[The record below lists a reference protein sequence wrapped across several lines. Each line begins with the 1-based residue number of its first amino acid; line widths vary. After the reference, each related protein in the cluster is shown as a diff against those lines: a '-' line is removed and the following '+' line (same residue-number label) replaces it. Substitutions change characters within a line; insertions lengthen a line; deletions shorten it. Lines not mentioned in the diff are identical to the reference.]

1 MDERPDGTPA
11 PEQETTVMADDAA
24 PTRLVGTE
32 RMARPADAAPSL
44 GDTPMLQDDAPA
56 AARIEALEQRVRHDR
71 IAIGVLVA
79 LVAILAVVVA
89 FMAAGTLSAPSTQAP
104 AAGVQ
109 DAVEAE
115 DTGDENADTP
125 DGVNSREDTGADTGT
140 DTEDADDAASSDGE
154 RLRAADLVS
163 IVGQKW
169 SNAKLMLD
177 ALGVDESDL
186 VITTNDGGMV
196 FDAGNWTVS
205 TVTDLEDSGKVEV
218 RLRHDIA
225 W

>member
-44 GDTPMLQDDAPA
+44 GDTPTLQDDAPA

-89 FMAAGTLSAPSTQAP
+89 FMAAGALSAPSTQVP

-115 DTGDENADTP
+115 DSGDEDADTP
-125 DGVNSREDTGADTGT
+125 DGVNSREDTGT
-140 DTEDADDAASSDGE
+140 DAEDADDAASSDGE

>member
-32 RMARPADAAPSL
+32 RMARPADVVPSL
-44 GDTPMLQDDAPA
+44 GDTPALQDDAPA
-56 AARIEALEQRVRHDR
+56 AARIEALERRVRHDR
-71 IAIGVLVA
+71 IVMGVLVA

-89 FMAAGTLSAPSTQAP
+89 FMAAGALSAPSTQGP

-109 DAVEAE
+109 DAVEME
-115 DTGDENADTP
+115 DAGDGDADTP
-125 DGVNSREDTGADTGT
+125 DGVNSREDVEADVEDT
-140 DTEDADDAASSDGE
+140 DDVSSSNDEG
-154 RLRAADLVS
+154 LHAADLVS

>member
-11 PEQETTVMADDAA
+11 PEQETTVMADDVA

-32 RMARPADAAPSL
+32 RMARPADVVPSL
-44 GDTPMLQDDAPA
+44 GDTPALQDDAPA
-56 AARIEALEQRVRHDR
+56 AARIEALERRVRHDR
-71 IAIGVLVA
+71 IVIGVLVA

-89 FMAAGTLSAPSTQAP
+89 FMAAGVLGAPSTQAP

-125 DGVNSREDTGADTGT
+125 DGVNSREDTGADV
-140 DTEDADDAASSDGE
+140 EDADDTASSDGE

>member
-1 MDERPDGTPA
+1 MDERADCTPV
-11 PEQETTVMADDAA
+11 PEQETTVMTDDAA
-24 PTRLVGTE
+24 QTRLVETE
-32 RMARPADAAPSL
+32 RMPRPADVASPPD
-44 GDTPMLQDDAPA
+44 DTPTLQDDAPA
-56 AARIEALEQRVRHDR
+56 AARIEALERRVRHDR

-79 LVAILAVVVA
+79 LVAVLAIVVA
-89 FMAAGTLSAPSTQAP
+89 FMAAGALSTPSAQGP
-104 AAGVQ
+104 ATDVQ

-115 DTGDENADTP
+115 DASDDGADTP
-125 DGVNSREDTGADTGT
+125 DGVNSREDADPGASN
-140 DTEDADDAASSDGE
+140 DDE

-205 TVTDLEDSGKVEV
+205 TVTDLDDSGKVEV

>member
-1 MDERPDGTPA
+1 MDERVDCAPA
-11 PEQETTVMADDAA
+11 SEQETTVMADDAA

-32 RMARPADAAPSL
+32 RMVRPADAAPPS
-44 GDTPMLQDDAPA
+44 GDTPTQQDDAPT
-56 AARIEALEQRVRHDR
+56 AARIEALERRVQHDR
-71 IAIGVLVA
+71 IVMGVLVA

-89 FMAAGTLSAPSTQAP
+89 FMAAGALSAPSTQGP

-109 DAVEAE
+109 DAVEME
-115 DTGDENADTP
+115 DAGDGDADTP
-125 DGVNSREDTGADTGT
+125 DGVNSREDVEADVEDT
-140 DTEDADDAASSDGE
+140 DDVSSSNDEG
-154 RLRAADLVS
+154 LHAADLVS

>member
-89 FMAAGTLSAPSTQAP
+89 FMAAGALSAPSTQAP

-115 DTGDENADTP
+115 DIGDEDADTP
-125 DGVNSREDTGADTGT
+125 DGVNSREDVEVDV
-140 DTEDADDAASSDGE
+140 EDADDAASSDGE

-177 ALGVDESDL
+177 VLGVDESDL

>member
-11 PEQETTVMADDAA
+11 PEQETTVMADDVA

-32 RMARPADAAPSL
+32 RMARPADVVPSL
-44 GDTPMLQDDAPA
+44 GDTPALQDDAPA
-56 AARIEALEQRVRHDR
+56 AARIEALERRVRHDR
-71 IAIGVLVA
+71 IVIGVLVA

-89 FMAAGTLSAPSTQAP
+89 FMAAGALGAPSTQAP

-125 DGVNSREDTGADTGT
+125 DGVNSREDTGADV
-140 DTEDADDAASSDGE
+140 EDADDTASSDGE

>member
-32 RMARPADAAPSL
+32 RMARPADAASSL
-44 GDTPMLQDDAPA
+44 DDTPMLQDDAPA

-89 FMAAGTLSAPSTQAP
+89 FMVAGALSAPSTQAP

-115 DTGDENADTP
+115 DSGDEDADTP
-125 DGVNSREDTGADTGT
+125 DGVNSREDTGT
-140 DTEDADDAASSDGE
+140 DAEDADDAASSDGE

>member
-1 MDERPDGTPA
+1 MDERTDGMPA

-32 RMARPADAAPSL
+32 RMARPADAVPPS
-44 GDTPMLQDDAPA
+44 GDTPTLQDDAPA
-56 AARIEALEQRVRHDR
+56 AARIEALERRVRHDR
-71 IAIGVLVA
+71 IVMGVLVA

-89 FMAAGTLSAPSTQAP
+89 FMAAGALGAPSTQGP

-115 DTGDENADTP
+115 DAGDEDADAP
-125 DGVNSREDTGADTGT
+125 DGVNSREDAGT

>member
-1 MDERPDGTPA
+1 MDERADCTPV
-11 PEQETTVMADDAA
+11 PEQETTVMTDDAA
-24 PTRLVGTE
+24 QTRLVGTE
-32 RMARPADAAPSL
+32 RMPRPADAASPACEAAL
-44 GDTPMLQDDAPA
+44 PQGDAPA
-56 AARIEALEQRVRHDR
+56 AARIEALERRVRHDR

-79 LVAILAVVVA
+79 LVAVLAIVVA
-89 FMAAGTLSAPSTQAP
+89 FMAAGALSTPSAQGP
-104 AAGVQ
+104 ATDVQ

-115 DTGDENADTP
+115 DASDDGADTP
-125 DGVNSREDTGADTGT
+125 DGVNSREDAETDSDSGASN
-140 DTEDADDAASSDGE
+140 DDE

-205 TVTDLEDSGKVEV
+205 TVTDLDDSGKVEV

>member
-1 MDERPDGTPA
+1 MDERTDGMPA
-11 PEQETTVMADDAA
+11 PEQKTTVMADDAA

-32 RMARPADAAPSL
+32 CMPRPVDVASPPD
-44 GDTPMLQDDAPA
+44 DTPTLQDDAPA
-56 AARIEALEQRVRHDR
+56 AARIEALERRVRHDR

-79 LVAILAVVVA
+79 LVAVLAIVVA
-89 FMAAGTLSAPSTQAP
+89 FMAAGALSIPSAQGP
-104 AAGVQ
+104 ATDVQ

-115 DTGDENADTP
+115 DASDDGADTP
-125 DGVNSREDTGADTGT
+125 DGVNSREDAET
-140 DTEDADDAASSDGE
+140 DADSGASNDDE

-205 TVTDLEDSGKVEV
+205 TVTDLDDSGKVEV

>member
-32 RMARPADAAPSL
+32 RMARPADVVPSL
-44 GDTPMLQDDAPA
+44 GDTPALQDDAPA
-56 AARIEALEQRVRHDR
+56 AARIEALERRVRHDR
-71 IAIGVLVA
+71 IVMGVLVA

-89 FMAAGTLSAPSTQAP
+89 FMAAGALGAPSTQGP

-115 DTGDENADTP
+115 DVGDEDADTP
-125 DGVNSREDTGADTGT
+125 DGVNSREDAET
-140 DTEDADDAASSDGE
+140 DADDADDGALSDDE
-154 RLRAADLVS
+154 RVRAADLVS

-218 RLRHDIA
+218 RLRHDID

>member
-24 PTRLVGTE
+24 STRLVGTE

-56 AARIEALEQRVRHDR
+56 AVRIEALEQRVRHDR

-89 FMAAGTLSAPSTQAP
+89 FMVAGALSAPSTQAP

-115 DTGDENADTP
+115 DSGDEDADTP
-125 DGVNSREDTGADTGT
+125 DGVNSREDTGADV
-140 DTEDADDAASSDGE
+140 EDADDTASSDGE

>member
-1 MDERPDGTPA
+1 MDERIDGMPA

-32 RMARPADAAPSL
+32 CMPRPVDAAPSL
-44 GDTPMLQDDAPA
+44 DDTPTLQDDAPA
-56 AARIEALEQRVRHDR
+56 AARIEALERRVRHDR

-79 LVAILAVVVA
+79 LVAVLAIVVA
-89 FMAAGTLSAPSTQAP
+89 FMVAGALSAPSTQAP

-115 DTGDENADTP
+115 DSGDEDADTP
-125 DGVNSREDTGADTGT
+125 DGVNSREDTGADV
-140 DTEDADDAASSDGE
+140 EDADDTASSDGE